1 MKTLTLKNG
10 KAFDFRDTSTINTLV
25 YDCTTFAAL
34 DAIKTEFEVADNL
47 IGGTFDGENI
57 SQVVYTG
64 AQVEL
69 GTDGAIVARFTT
81 RAYTN
86 DEVVNQRLSD
96 LEDAFADLM
105 TTQE

>member
-1 MKTLTLKNG
+1 MKTLTFKNG

-25 YDCTTFAAL
+25 FDATTFAAL
-34 DAIKTEFEVADNL
+34 DAIKVEFEKADNL
-47 IGGTFDGENI
+47 IGGVFDGENI

-69 GTDGAIVARFTT
+69 AADGAIVARFTT

-86 DEVVNQRLSD
+86 DEIVNQRLSD
-96 LEDAFADLM
+96 LEDTVAELI
-105 TTQE
+105 

>member
-1 MKTLTLKNG
+1 MKTLAFKNG

-25 YDCTTFAAL
+25 FDATTFAAL
-34 DAIKTEFEVADNL
+34 DAIKVEFEKADNL
-47 IGGTFDGENI
+47 IGGVFDGENI

-69 GTDGAIVARFTT
+69 AADGAIVARFTT

-86 DEVVNQRLSD
+86 EEIVNQRLSD
-96 LEDAFADLM
+96 LEDTVAELI
-105 TTQE
+105 